1 MTDFTERIT
10 ILSAEEIRDLYDT
23 PRFSQEERS
32 LYFGMD
38 TQELNLALSH
48 RPLTSRLFF
57 VLQLGYFKARRMFFS
72 FSVNGDND
80 DVRFIMD
87 SHFPGHPLP
96 EKGKITRYTW
106 RNQQLKILALF
117 DYHECDAAWRDKL
130 EEKARRYVRISSR
143 PVNIFKELLTYLE
156 KSRVVLPAYSTM
168 QKIVSQAILAER
180 ERMAALAQQYMPPDV
195 ERAIDE
201 LFSRDDRS
209 YVLTLLKKEPK
220 DFKYKQ
226 ISREIEKQRILKPL
240 YDFAKDFLPHLGVSN
255 DNITYYGSLVDFYS
269 ISRIRRLQ
277 GGVPSVYL
285 LCFIYHRY
293 QRLNNN
299 LINASIYHVSKYE
312 TAAKLAMRS
321 GIYDLKTE
329 GNRNLDPTG
338 HVLDLFVD
346 EEIPDALS
354 FGKVRRLAFDI
365 LPREKFPAVKAFI
378 SKAGFD
384 QAELEWKAREELAK
398 TFKKNLRPILQSL
411 EFGSTSKKDPLMDAV
426 DFLKKNLEAKRS
438 LSGIDPALF
447 PTGFIRRK
455 FRRHITEKKKVKIQG
470 SPRKIQAIRTDRY
483 EFLLY
488 ATLRDNLESGDVFV
502 SDSTQFRSFEADLID
517 DERWQDKEQLIR
529 ELDLPI
535 LNRPIEETLAELREE
550 VEALF
555 VRVNRRIRD
564 GENQHIKISGTGEE
578 VSWTLPYKSPE
589 DMANHPLYELL
600 PQIEIRDLLAFVD
613 SQCGFMSAF
622 THILGRYVK
631 KAPEDDAIAGAV
643 IAMATNK
650 GLFKM
655 AESSDIKYQDLFSA
669 SKNYLRLETLKNAN
683 DMISNALVELPIFR
697 HFDVEEGIIHSSSDG
712 QKFGTQIRTINARRS
727 PKYFGLKEGVASY
740 TLVAN
745 NVPVNAKI
753 IGANAHESHFVF
765 DILHNNTSEI
775 QPSRHSVDTHGTN
788 SVNFLILNAFG
799 YEFAPRYRDISGK
812 TESLYGFKDLKEYK
826 DFLLRPTKRVRPKL
840 IISEWPNIQ
849 KILVS
854 LGLKVTTQSVIVGK
868 LSSYV
873 RKNRTKRAMWE
884 LDSIFR
890 TIYLLRYVDILLL
903 RQVVQRVLNRGE
915 GYHQLRRA
923 VCHENK
929 GEFRVDS
936 EAEQNVWSECGRLVA
951 NAVIFY
957 NSCLLSRLLELIGE
971 RTGADLVE
979 RAKKVSPIAWRH
991 VNLGGRFQL
1000 IRGNGTI
1007 DIDRMLAGLEPVLAR
1022 GAF

>member
-10 ILSAEEIRDLYDT
+10 ILSAEEVRDLYGS
-23 PRFSQEERS
+23 PRFSQEKRS
-32 LYFGMD
+32 LYFAMD
-38 TQELNLALSH
+38 TQEFDLTLSH
-48 RPLTSRLFF
+48 RSLMNRLSF

-72 FSVNGDND
+72 FPLYEAEEDI
-80 DVRFIMD
+80 RFIMD
-87 SHFPGHPLP
+87 SHFPGHSLP
-96 EKGKITRYTW
+96 EKMEVNRRTRW
-106 RNQQLKILALF
+106 KQQQKILSLF

-130 EEKARRYVRISSR
+130 EERARRYVQISAK
-143 PVNIFKELLTYLE
+143 PVNIFKELITYLE

-168 QKIVSQAILAER
+168 QKIVSRAVLAER
-180 ERMAALAQQYMPPDV
+180 ERMSDLAQQHMTPDV
-195 ERAIDE
+195 DRSIDE
-201 LFSRDDRS
+201 LFARDDS
-209 YVLTLLKKEPK
+209 PYVLTLLKKEPK

-226 ISREIEKQRILKPL
+226 ISREIEKQKILKPL
-240 YDFAKDFLPHLGVSN
+240 YDFAKDFLPHLGLSN
-255 DNITYYGSLVDFYS
+255 DNIAYYGSLVDFYS
-269 ISRIRRLQ
+269 IFRIRQLR
-277 GGVPSVYL
+277 GGVASVYL
-285 LCFIYHRY
+285 LCFIYQRY
-293 QRLNNN
+293 QRLNDN
-299 LINASIYHVSKYE
+299 LVNAFIYHVRKYKD
-312 TAAKLAMRS
+312 AAKLAMRT
-321 GIYDLKTE
+321 GVYELKVE
-329 GNRNLDPTG
+329 GNRNLDHTG
-338 HVLDLFVD
+338 QVLELFVD
-346 EEIPDALS
+346 DEIPDKTA
-354 FGKVRRLAFDI
+354 FGEVRRVAFGI
-365 LPREKFPAVKAFI
+365 LPRETFPVVRAFI
-378 SKAGFD
+378 SKVGFD
-384 QAELEWKAREELAK
+384 HGELEWKAREELAM
-398 TFKKNLRPILQSL
+398 TFKKNLRPILQNMD
-411 EFGSTSKKDPLMDAV
+411 FGNTAKKDPVMDAV
-426 DFLKKNLEAKRS
+426 NFLKMNLEAKRS
-438 LSGIDPALF
+438 LAGIDPALF

-455 FRRHITEKKKVKIQG
+455 FRRYITEKKKVKVRG
-470 SPRKIQAIRTDRY
+470 SSRRIKAIRTDRY

-488 ATLRDNLESGDVFV
+488 AMLRDNLESGDIFV
-502 SDSTQFRSFEADLID
+502 ADSTQFRSFEADLID
-517 DERWQDKEQLIR
+517 DERWKDKERLIR

-535 LNRPIEETLAELREE
+535 LNRPIEETLAELMEE

-555 VRVNRRIRD
+555 VHVNRRIQD
-564 GENQHIKISGTGEE
+564 GENQHIKISGTGDQ
-578 VSWTLPYKSPE
+578 VSWTLPYKSPA
-589 DMANHPLYELL
+589 DKANHPLYELL
-600 PQIEIRDLLAFVD
+600 PQVEIRDLLAFVD
-613 SQCGFMSAF
+613 SQCGFMGAF

-631 KAPEDDAIAGAV
+631 KDPEDDAIAGAV

-655 AESSDIKYQDLFSA
+655 AESSDMSYQDLFSA

-683 DMISNALVELPIFR
+683 DMISNALAELPIFR

-727 PKYFGLKEGVASY
+727 PKYFGLKEGIASY

-890 TIYLLRYVDILLL
+890 TIYLLKYVDILLL

-929 GEFRVDS
+929 GKLRVDS

-951 NAVIFY
+951 NAIIFY
-957 NSCLLSRLLELIGE
+957 NSYLLGRLLEQMGE
-971 RTGADLVE
+971 KDRADLIE
-979 RAKKVSPIAWRH
+979 RIGKVSPIAWRH
-991 VNLGGRFQL
+991 VNLKGRFQL
-1000 IRGNGTI
+1000 TRGDDMINI
-1007 DIDRMLAGLEPVLAR
+1007 DQVLAELER
-1022 GAF
+1022 SLAQTAF